1 MTIETML
8 PIFLPLMASVMTWTQ
23 AKLPATSMKRKIQSI
38 GCMTRGLTSV
48 PVRLSK
54 TSLSVGVNVNVKI
67 VASTADQRMRI
78 RNATHGMPP
87 ASK

>member
-1 MTIETML
+1 MN
-8 PIFLPLMASVMTWTQ
+8 
-23 AKLPATSMKRKIQSI
+23 RKSQSI

-54 TSLSVGVNVNVKI
+54 TSFSVGVSVKVKI
-67 VASTADQRMRI
+67 VASTADQRMRTM
-78 RNATHGMPP
+78 NATQGMPP